1 MKEKKMILSL
11 RGKWFISLLM
21 LLLMSVGV
29 QAQNSIVVAG
39 TTVTSSNAND
49 VLGDGKVSFDAETNT
64 LTLNGATIDLSSN
77 AIPAVKSDIA
87 DLKIQLIGYNEITM
101 NSAFHP
107 VFQYNG
113 NQETA
118 TLAFAIETAS
128 NYGVLNVKGL
138 YQYSYMVDK
147 YVISN
152 SYVNADATG
161 WHKEED
167 SANHTYVKVGYVE
180 YYDLWVN
187 GTHVSTENWNS
198 IAEGVSFDGDHTL
211 TLNNASISVYG
222 NNAIESGLVNLT
234 VYLVGEST
242 ITCQG
247 NDDVAFKGTV
257 DGAKVYFDTNTSAA
271 GILQVQV
278 NENMFSNI
286 TAEYAEPLILENEG
300 WTYTIAE
307 KGLGLSVRGVRVT
320 ASNTAN
326 VLGDDLSEEGSVA
339 SVSFDEETNTLT
351 LNNAEIDMSDISDG
365 YAIESSIANLKVKL
379 MGYNSITI
387 GDGSDFPYAFG
398 YRGEETT
405 AQLTFETEKNEYDIF
420 GTLNVYGI
428 QNEEN
433 LANGYQITNTLQD
446 KTAETTG
453 WEYETQS
460 GNNKSVN
467 LRYVEYYDL
476 WIGSA
481 HINSNSLSPVSGGT
495 VYIPESHT
503 LHLEGYGYSDAIRSE
518 MSELIIEV
526 AGSNS
531 LSKISYT
538 GTGSGSLVF
547 RAVEES
553 WSANTVSM
561 NSEDG
566 VIVGFNE
573 VVINEPLRV
582 VTPAETPATWTSEIK
597 SAVISDD
604 MFISVSG
611 VRVTNA
617 NAADVLGDGK
627 VSFDLAKNALT
638 LNGATIGGNVVNP
651 DGPTMEAPGIEYTGV
666 ADFTIKLIG
675 ENTVAGMGD
684 CEAIR
689 YNGVGQDAP
698 KLIFDKGDD
707 NTCSLQMNA
716 GESKSAIAGFSAIQG
731 VWSLGATDNGL
742 AIIAEDAVRY
752 SAENGLEMETLV
764 NYTVN
769 YVTLSST
776 LIASYYGLTI
786 SGVPVYEGNKAN
798 ITGKEIYGNGT
809 ASFNSETNT
818 LTLNNINLNP
828 DYSQNDG
835 DQRISIVTSLAQLNI
850 NLIGEN
856 QTYAIKT
863 TNENST
869 LTFKSA
875 EENKATARLSFWY
888 NANPQLV
895 GFGEGKVTYE
905 DGLCLRNDASNTSFP
920 KIVAL
925 YVPKVVTEE
934 NERGL
939 YYTDHEFTFS
949 LEEEVEGFD
958 IYYANMLGGD
968 PVKTTNGKFTLGTGR
983 YLLRVYPI
991 YPGMDTEPSRNWQ
1004 FSSEISA
1011 KVIAKPTFTVTDGT
1025 YNESKNVKLEN
1036 IPEQGADAESYPQVW
1051 YYLNDVMNDSVRYD
1065 ATKGIDVTKSCKV
1078 SVYVLD
1084 EDSSRVIKSEP
1095 VEAQYVIRQDAGLA
1109 FTAEEAEYTIG
1120 GENNQELP
1128 TLANVNN
1135 VAVTYSSDDET
1146 VATVDA
1152 DGKVTIVGMG
1162 ETTITAASQQT
1173 DELLAGG
1180 DSYELKVYKDI
1191 NHSSITV
1198 TLSEL
1203 TYNGEAQ
1210 TPEVT
1215 VKDGET
1221 VLTAAVNYL
1230 VIAPEAGN
1238 TNAVDA
1244 AAENAPIVTI
1254 NANTDAEVNYYVGE
1268 RQVKFGI
1275 APKTLTDEMVTL
1287 SKTSFEYSGENQKPT
1302 VTVADGELMTTND
1315 YTITNEGG
1323 VEVGEYTVKV
1333 VAKNNYT
1340 GTVEKNF
1347 EIVTRTLEIGKD
1359 VNFVEGQKWA
1369 SYYTTT
1375 EDLVLP
1381 EGLMAYIVT
1390 ATSADAVAVKAI
1402 NYVPKNVAV
1411 LIEKASTTTTDN
1423 TSAEGNLL
1431 QGTASATNVSDI
1443 TGNAYVL
1450 YNNGFTRAT
1459 SGQIPAHR
1467 AYLVLAEPA
1476 GARLAIFDEE
1486 TTGMEAVSRD
1496 KVATYENIYDL
1507 QGRKI
1512 SNGQWSM
1519 VNGQLKKGLYI
1530 VNGKKI
1536 VVK

>member
-29 QAQNSIVVAG
+29 QAENTIVVAG
-39 TTVTSSNAND
+39 VTVTTDNASD
-49 VLGDGKVSFDAETNT
+49 VLGNGTVSFDLSTNT
-64 LTLNGATIDLSSN
+64 LTLNGATITLSSSS
-77 AIPAVKSDIA
+77 PHAVSSSITN
-87 DLKIQLIGYNEITM
+87 LKVNLIGENVI
-101 NSAFHP
+101 NASDAFHP
-107 VFQYNG
+107 VFHFLTEGSTGKLTFETERGEDGSYGSLMVNG
-113 NQETA
+113 IYQASYFQESYPIQNQFKTE
-118 TLAFAIETAS
+118 E
-128 NYGVLNVKGL
+128 
-138 YQYSYMVDK
+138 VD
-147 YVISN
+147 
-152 SYVNADATG
+152 G
-161 WHKEED
+161 WHMEEVGD
-167 SANHTYVKVGYVE
+167 VSSEVKYIKIYYVE
-180 YYDLWVN
+180 YYDLWVK
-187 GTHVSTENWNS
+187 GERLSTENRSS
-198 IAEGVSFDGDHTL
+198 IAEG
-211 TLNNASISVYG
+211 
-222 NNAIESGLVNLT
+222 
-234 VYLVGEST
+234 
-242 ITCQG
+242 
-247 NDDVAFKGTV
+247 
-257 DGAKVYFDTNTSAA
+257 
-271 GILQVQV
+271 
-278 NENMFSNI
+278 FS
-286 TAEYAEPLILENEG
+286 L
-300 WTYTIAE
+300 
-307 KGLGLSVRGVRVT
+307 
-320 ASNTAN
+320 
-326 VLGDDLSEEGSVA
+326 
-339 SVSFDEETNTLT
+339 DEETNTLT
-351 LNNAEIDMSDISDG
+351 LNNAEIDMSDISDC
-365 YAIESSIANLKVKL
+365 YVIESSIANLKVKL

-387 GDGSDFPYAFG
+387 GEGSDFPYAFG

-420 GTLNVYGI
+420 GTLNVSGI
-428 QNEEN
+428 QDVEN

-460 GNNKSVN
+460 GNYKSVS
-467 LRYVEYYDL
+467 LRYVEYYPL
-476 WIGSA
+476 WMGNA
-481 HINSNSLSPVSGGT
+481 HINSNSLSPASGGT

-538 GTGSGSLVF
+538 GTGNGRLVF
-547 RAVEES
+547 RAAEES
-553 WSANTVSM
+553 WSANTISL
-561 NSEDG
+561 NSNDG

-604 MFISVSG
+604 MFVSVSG

-651 DGPTMEAPGIEYTGV
+651 DGPTMEAPGIEYIGV

-798 ITGKEIYGNGT
+798 IAGKGINGNGT

-818 LTLNNINLNP
+818 LTLNNINLNS
-828 DYSQNDG
+828 DNSQNDG
-835 DQRISIVTSLAQLNI
+835 DISIVTSLAQLSI

-863 TNENST
+863 TNSNGT

-888 NANPQLV
+888 SANPQLV

-905 DGLCLRNDASNTSFP
+905 DGLCLRNDASNSSFP

-925 YVPKVVTEE
+925 HVPKVVTEE

-949 LEEEVEGFD
+949 LDEAVDGFD

-1011 KVIAKPTFTVTDGT
+1011 KVIAKPTFTVADGT
-1025 YNESKNVKLEN
+1025 YNEPKNVKLEN

-1051 YYLNDVMNDSVRYD
+1051 YYLNDVKNDSVRYD
-1065 ATKGIDVTKSCKV
+1065 ATKGIDVTESCKV

-1128 TLANVNN
+1128 TLANTNN
-1135 VAVTYSSDDET
+1135 VAVTYSSSNET
-1146 VATVDA
+1146 VATVDT

-1162 ETTITAASQQT
+1162 ETTIKAASQQT
-1173 DELLAGG
+1173 DELLAGEAT
-1180 DSYELKVYKDI
+1180 YVLKVYKDI
-1191 NHSSITV
+1191 NYSSITV

-1203 TYNGEAQ
+1203 TYNGQPQ
-1210 TPEVT
+1210 TPTVT

-1230 VIAPEAGN
+1230 VVAPEAGN

-1244 AAENAPIVTI
+1244 TAANAPIVTI

-1275 APKTLTDEMVTL
+1275 APKALTDEMVTL

-1340 GTVEKNF
+1340 GMVEKNF

-1443 TGNAYVL
+1443 AGNAYVL

>member
-1 MKEKKMILSL
+1 MILSF
-11 RGKWFISLLM
+11 RGKWLISLLM
-21 LLLMSVGV
+21 LLLVSVGM
-29 QAQNSIVVAG
+29 QAQYDISVAG
-39 TTVTSSNAND
+39 TTVTSANASN
-49 VLGDGKVSFDAETNT
+49 VLGDGTVSFEPTTNT
-64 LTLNGATIDLSSN
+64 LTLNGAVITLST
-77 AIPAVKSDIA
+77 ATPYAVSSGIK
-87 DLKIQLIGYNEITM
+87 DLKIKLIGENVINAST
-101 NSAFHP
+101 SP
-107 VFQYNG
+107 VFDCEPDAEEG
-113 NQETA
+113 DITFITA
-118 TLAFAIETAS
+118 TDAGGAV
-128 NYGVLNVKGL
+128 YGSLQINGI
-138 YQYSYMVDK
+138 YQYDNLTERYHIKNTWLESDEDGWYKKEIGNEASEEK
-147 YVISN
+147 YVKLF
-152 SYVNADATG
+152 YAV
-161 WHKEED
+161 H
-167 SANHTYVKVGYVE
+167 
-180 YYDLWVN
+180 YDLWVD
-187 GTHVSTENWNS
+187 GTRLSTENRSS

-211 TLNNASISVYG
+211 TLNNANITVNG
-222 NNAIESGLVNLT
+222 NNAIESGLDNLT
-234 VYLVGEST
+234 VYLVGESI

-247 NDDVAFKGTV
+247 NDDAAFKGTV
-257 DGAKVYFDTNTSAA
+257 DGAKVYFDTNTSAT
-271 GILQVQV
+271 GSLQVQV

-307 KGLGLSVRGVRVT
+307 KGLGLSVAG
-320 ASNTAN
+320 
-326 VLGDDLSEEGSVA
+326 
-339 SVSFDEETNTLT
+339 
-351 LNNAEIDMSDISDG
+351 
-365 YAIESSIANLKVKL
+365 
-379 MGYNSITI
+379 
-387 GDGSDFPYAFG
+387 
-398 YRGEETT
+398 
-405 AQLTFETEKNEYDIF
+405 
-420 GTLNVYGI
+420 
-428 QNEEN
+428 
-433 LANGYQITNTLQD
+433 
-446 KTAETTG
+446 
-453 WEYETQS
+453 
-460 GNNKSVN
+460 
-467 LRYVEYYDL
+467 
-476 WIGSA
+476 
-481 HINSNSLSPVSGGT
+481 
-495 VYIPESHT
+495 
-503 LHLEGYGYSDAIRSE
+503 
-518 MSELIIEV
+518 IEV
-526 AGSNS
+526 KKSNAGN
-531 LSKISYT
+531 
-538 GTGSGSLVF
+538 
-547 RAVEES
+547 
-553 WSANTVSM
+553 
-561 NSEDG
+561 
-566 VIVGFNE
+566 
-573 VVINEPLRV
+573 
-582 VTPAETPATWTSEIK
+582 
-597 SAVISDD
+597 
-604 MFISVSG
+604 
-611 VRVTNA
+611 
-617 NAADVLGDGK
+617 VLGDGK
-627 VSFDLAKNALT
+627 VSYNDETNTLT

-776 LIASYYGLTI
+776 LIASYYGLSI

-856 QTYAIKT
+856 QTYAIKAT
-863 TNENST
+863 DENCA

-888 NANPQLV
+888 NADPQFV

-920 KIVAL
+920 KVVAL
-925 YVPKVVTEE
+925 HVPKVVTEE
-934 NERGL
+934 KERGL
-939 YYTDHEFTFS
+939 YYPDHEFTFS
-949 LEEEVEGFD
+949 LDEAVDGFD

-1011 KVIAKPTFTVTDGT
+1011 KVIAKPTFTVADGT

-1051 YYLNDVMNDSVRYD
+1051 YYLNDVKNDSVRYD
-1065 ATKGIDVTKSCKV
+1065 ATKGIDVTESCKV

-1095 VEAQYVIRQDAGLA
+1095 VEAQYVIRQDAGLSYGD
-1109 FTAEEAEYTIG
+1109 TEVVEYIIG
-1120 GENNQELP
+1120 GENNPDLP
-1128 TLANVNN
+1128 TLVNENN
-1135 VAVTYSSDDET
+1135 VAVTYSSDDKT

-1173 DELLAGG
+1173 DELLA
-1180 DSYELKVYKDI
+1180 DEATYVLKVYKDI
-1191 NHSSITV
+1191 NYSSITV

-1203 TYNGEAQ
+1203 TYNGQPQ
-1210 TPEVT
+1210 TPTVT

-1244 AAENAPIVTI
+1244 TAANAPIVTI

-1275 APKTLTDEMVTL
+1275 APKALTDEMVTL
-1287 SKTSFEYSGENQKPT
+1287 STTSFEYSGENQKPT
-1302 VTVADGELMTTND
+1302 VTVVDGELMTTND

-1390 ATSADAVAVKAI
+1390 ATTANAVSVKAI

-1443 TGNAYVL
+1443 AGNAYVL

>member
-1 MKEKKMILSL
+1 MKERKMILSF
-11 RGKWFISLLM
+11 RGKWLISLLM

-29 QAQNSIVVAG
+29 HAQYDISVAG
-39 TTVTSSNAND
+39 TTVTSANASN
-49 VLGDGKVSFDAETNT
+49 VLGDGKVSFEPTTNT
-64 LTLNGATIDLSSN
+64 LTLNGAVITLST
-77 AIPAVKSDIA
+77 ATPYAVSSGIK
-87 DLKIQLIGYNEITM
+87 DLKIKLIGENVINAST
-101 NSAFHP
+101 SP
-107 VFQYNG
+107 VFDCEPDAEEGDITFVTETGASGAVYGSLQING
-113 NQETA
+113 
-118 TLAFAIETAS
+118 I
-128 NYGVLNVKGL
+128 
-138 YQYSYMVDK
+138 YQYDNLTERYHIKNTWLESDE
-147 YVISN
+147 
-152 SYVNADATG
+152 DG
-161 WHKEED
+161 WHKKEMGNEASD
-167 SANHTYVKVGYVE
+167 ERYVKLFYAK
-180 YYDLWVN
+180 YYDLWIK
-187 GTHVSTENWNS
+187 GERISLENVNS
-198 IAEGVSFDGDHTL
+198 IGEG
-211 TLNNASISVYG
+211 I
-222 NNAIESGLVNLT
+222 
-234 VYLVGEST
+234 
-242 ITCQG
+242 
-247 NDDVAFKGTV
+247 
-257 DGAKVYFDTNTSAA
+257 
-271 GILQVQV
+271 
-278 NENMFSNI
+278 
-286 TAEYAEPLILENEG
+286 
-300 WTYTIAE
+300 
-307 KGLGLSVRGVRVT
+307 
-320 ASNTAN
+320 
-326 VLGDDLSEEGSVA
+326 
-339 SVSFDEETNTLT
+339 SFDEETNTLT
-351 LNNAEIDMSDISDG
+351 LNNAEIDMSNITDS

-460 GNNKSVN
+460 GNYKSVS
-467 LRYVEYYDL
+467 LRYVEYYPL
-476 WIGSA
+476 WMGNA
-481 HINSNSLSPVSGGT
+481 HINSNSLSPASGGT

-503 LHLEGYGYSDAIRSE
+503 LHLDGYGYDDAIRSE
-518 MSELIIEV
+518 MPELIVEV

-538 GTGSGSLVF
+538 GTGNGRLVF

-553 WSANTVSM
+553 WSANTISL
-561 NSEDG
+561 NSNDG

-776 LIASYYGLTI
+776 LIASYYGLSI

-1011 KVIAKPTFTVTDGT
+1011 KVIAKPTFTVADGT
-1025 YNESKNVKLEN
+1025 YNEPKKVKLEN

-1051 YYLNDVMNDSVRYD
+1051 YYLIDVKNDSVRYD
-1065 ATKGIDVTKSCKV
+1065 ATKGIDVTESCKV

-1095 VEAQYVIRQDAGLA
+1095 VEAQYVIRQNAGLSYGD
-1109 FTAEEAEYTIG
+1109 TEVVEYTIG
-1120 GENNQELP
+1120 GENNPDLP
-1128 TLANVNN
+1128 TLVNENN
-1135 VAVTYSSDDET
+1135 VTVTYSSDDEM
-1146 VATVDA
+1146 VATVDT

-1173 DELLAGG
+1173 DELLA
-1180 DSYELKVYKDI
+1180 DEATYVLKVYKDI
-1191 NHSSITV
+1191 NYSSITV

-1203 TYNGEAQ
+1203 TYNGQPQ
-1210 TPEVT
+1210 TPTVT

-1244 AAENAPIVTI
+1244 TAANAPIVTI

-1268 RQVKFGI
+1268 RQMKFGI
-1275 APKTLTDEMVTL
+1275 APKALTDEMVTL

-1323 VEVGEYTVKV
+1323 LEVGEYTVKV

-1347 EIVTRTLEIGKD
+1347 EIVTRTLEIGMD

-1390 ATSADAVAVKAI
+1390 ATTADAVSVKAI

-1443 TGNAYVL
+1443 AGNAYVL

-1507 QGRKI
+1507 QGREI